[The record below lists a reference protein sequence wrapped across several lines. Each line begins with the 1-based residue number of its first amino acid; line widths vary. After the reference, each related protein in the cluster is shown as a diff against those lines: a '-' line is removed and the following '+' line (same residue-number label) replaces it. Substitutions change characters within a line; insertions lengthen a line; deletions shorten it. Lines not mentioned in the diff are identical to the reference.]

1 MYTYPNGNSGASTP
15 YGNDYGGIG
24 YPVSGQPFST
34 SSPTPSIFTAQQA
47 SGVPTGVY
55 VPSSARPYISP

>member
-1 MYTYPNGNSGASTP
+1 MYPYLNGNSGASAP
-15 YGNDYGGIG
+15 FGNNSSSIG

-34 SSPTPSIFTAQQA
+34 VSSTPPMFTAQQA
-47 SGVPTGVY
+47 SGVPTGIY